1 MLSCLVAAA
10 CGHGSPTCAPA
21 TNALQATPTAP
32 APSTGPRVAP
42 PAQNATERSPPPES
56 DRTPIDRTQ
65 PHPAPTVPPAEAPS
79 ANESRSIL
87 RERPPAPL
95 PPQPA
100 PFTPTMPAP
109 EPL

>member
-10 CGHGSPTCAPA
+10 CGNRAPA
-21 TNALQATPTAP
+21 S
-32 APSTGPRVAP
+32 APSPDSPSLTPSAP
-42 PAQNATERSPPPES
+42 
-56 DRTPIDRTQ
+56 
-65 PHPAPTVPPAEAPS
+65 VPS
-79 ANESRSIL
+79 ANEPSLPPRPNATEPSAPSEKDRVPHERVEPTPEPSARPSATPAEREPRNIV